1 MGGWSKGSGQVSPG
15 EKYTMLSA
23 VLGGLPENRG
33 QRHSVGLGTAQRQKR
48 HKKLTLARA
57 QEEPTLPTLV

>member
-1 MGGWSKGSGQVSPG
+1 MVERKWAGFPWGEVHDAVRSFGGV
-15 EKYTMLSA
+15 
-23 VLGGLPENRG
+23 LPENRG

>member
-1 MGGWSKGSGQVSPG
+1 MVERKWAGFPWG
-15 EKYTMLSA
+15 EVHDA
-23 VLGGLPENRG
+23 VRSFGGLPENRG